1 MNKEK
6 SFHTLFFENIN
17 LISVKIV
24 IRQKKK
30 NEVHDQNNSIAQKW
44 EESINLIFITSQ
56 DLYVIFKI
64 YLSPYEG
71 ERKQVRIK

>member
-6 SFHTLFFENIN
+6 SFHTLFFENIK

-30 NEVHDQNNSIAQKW
+30 NEVNDQNNSIAQKW
-44 EESINLIFITSQ
+44 EENINLIFITSQ
-56 DLYVIFKI
+56 DLCVIFKI
-64 YLSPYEG
+64 YLSTYEG
-71 ERKQVRIK
+71 ERKQARIK